1 MAFPD
6 SVLIVDDDP
15 AILVALTDMLTYRL
29 RDVRVT
35 TRESAIAG
43 LEALRNTNYRV
54 MIADLRMP
62 EMDGLTL
69 LRHVHQAREHTPVVI
84 MSGVTEWGL
93 TKRVIE
99 AGAFAFIQK
108 PFERVQL
115 AQTVRLAIQCSQM
128 RQRVMCGKRRLA
140 RLSELLRRAQSS
152 PSSSQAVD
160 HVLRRMGHAVRSGN
174 TSIGTLEQLITNL
187 TKHFR
192 PDNETLWLLEEQG
205 RTRAKRMLE
214 TLGE

>member
-15 AILVALTDMLTYRL
+15 AILVALSDMLAYRL

-35 TRESAIAG
+35 TRESAITG

-54 MIADLRMP
+54 LIADLRMP

-69 LRHVHQAREHTPVVI
+69 LRKVHQVREHTPVVI

-93 TKRVIE
+93 TKRVVE

-108 PFERVQL
+108 PFDRVQL
-115 AQTVRLAIQCSQM
+115 SQTVRLAIQCSQM
-128 RQRVMCGKRRLA
+128 RQRVMYGKIRLA
-140 RLSELLRRAQSS
+140 RLSELLRRAQSM
-152 PSSSQAVD
+152 PSSSQTVD
-160 HVLRRMGHAVRSGN
+160 NALRRMGEAVRCGN
-174 TSIGTLEQLITNL
+174 SSIARLERLITNL
-187 TKHFR
+187 TEHLR
-192 PDNETLWLLEEQG
+192 PDNETLWLLEEQAHA
-205 RTRAKRMLE
+205 RAKRMLE

>member
-1 MAFPD
+1 MAYPD
-6 SVLIVDDDP
+6 SVLVVDDDP
-15 AILVALTDMLTYRL
+15 DLLVALTDMLTYRL

-35 TRESAIAG
+35 TRESAITG

-69 LRHVHQAREHTPVVI
+69 LRHVHQVRAYTPVVI

-93 TKRVIE
+93 TKRVVE

-108 PFERVQL
+108 PFERGPL
-115 AQTVRLAIQCSQM
+115 AQTVRLAIQCSRM
-128 RQRVMCGKRRLA
+128 RERVELGKRRLA
-140 RLSELLRRAQSS
+140 RLSEVLRRAQSS
-152 PSSSQAVD
+152 PSPSQARQ
-160 HVLRRMGHAVRSGN
+160 HALRRMDHAVRGGN
-174 TSIGTLEQLITNL
+174 SSITRLERLITNL
-187 TKHFR
+187 TEHLR
-192 PDNETLWLLEEQG
+192 PHNETLLLLEEQAHA
-205 RTRAKRMLE
+205 RAKRMLD

>member
-1 MAFPD
+1 MPFCA

-15 AILVALTDMLTYRL
+15 ALLVALSDMLTYRL
-29 RDVRVT
+29 PDVRVT
-35 TRESAIAG
+35 TRESAITG
-43 LEALRNTNYRV
+43 LEAVRNTNYRV

-69 LRHVHQAREHTPVVI
+69 LRHVHQVREHTRVVI

-93 TKRVIE
+93 MKRVVE

-108 PFERVQL
+108 PFERGPL
-115 AQTVRLAIQCSQM
+115 AQIVRLAIQCSQM
-128 RQRVMCGKRRLA
+128 RERVLAGTNRLA
-140 RLSELLRRAQSS
+140 RMTEILRKVESR
-152 PSSSQAVD
+152 PSSAALQHAFI
-160 HVLRRMGHAVRSGN
+160 RMTEGTDRGKI
-174 TSIGTLEQLITNL
+174 SIVKLKQVILGATQTLHQYNGTLQS
-187 TKHFR
+187 
-192 PDNETLWLLEEQG
+192 LEDEG